1 MARSVADIGLCKST
15 MGSPRLIES
24 ARRSCASATGPEDQS
39 GDDRGD
45 AGGGGVVGRLRA
57 GHPFDSRVRIPP
69 GALVRRFSLEYDS
82 MRLRI

>member
-24 ARRSCASATGPEDQS
+24 ARPSCASATGPEDQS

-45 AGGGGVVGRLRA
+45 AGGGGVVGRSGPATPSIAVSEFLRVLGEA
-57 GHPFDSRVRIPP
+57 LCPRVRQHAP
-69 GALVRRFSLEYDS
+69 
-82 MRLRI
+82 